1 MSRRG
6 RRSWLLPALLFTFAS
21 VSCLRD
27 GPSAPIRRPAP
38 RDVHLE
44 LTPQL
49 HVLIT
54 GGDAIEIPRVR
65 RALDRV
71 LATRVG
77 MRARALIDTV
87 ALEGHPL
94 HIELNAQRDNHTVY
108 RIPGRE
114 LSETISFDPAAFP
127 LVETQDGPRAAPP
140 ETVLAHELGH
150 AVFKLAS
157 EEAVIREVENPVRA
171 ELGLPLRVRF

>member
-1 MSRRG
+1 MARRG
-6 RRSWLLPALLFTFAS
+6 RRAWLLAALLFTF
-21 VSCLRD
+21 SCLRG
-27 GPSAPIRRPAP
+27 GPS
-38 RDVHLE
+38 
-44 LTPQL
+44 TPQAEPSVPRVVERPRNL
-49 HVLIT
+49 QVEIT
-54 GGDAIEIPRVR
+54 GGDDVEKPRVR

-77 MRARALIDTV
+77 LRARVLIDSGARV
-87 ALEGHPL
+87 GHPL
-94 HIELNAQRDNHTVY
+94 HIELNAQRANHTVY

-114 LSETISFDPAAFP
+114 LSETILFDPAAYP
-127 LVETQDGPRAAPP
+127 LVETQEGLRAAPP

-157 EEAVIREVENPVRA
+157 EEEVIREVENPVRA